1 MVLDSSYVD
10 NKVTKQMGVVVDDV
24 SLALETGLDELL
36 AEHVGARPGP
46 SRLEAWRDAAVFDL
60 PM

>member
-1 MVLDSSYVD
+1 
-10 NKVTKQMGVVVDDV
+10 MGVVVDYV
-24 SLALETGLDELL
+24 SLELEMGLDELL

-46 SRLEAWRDAAVFDL
+46 SRSEAWQDAAVFDL

>member
-1 MVLDSSYVD
+1 LI
-10 NKVTKQMGVVVDDV
+10 GVAVDDV

>member
-1 MVLDSSYVD
+1 
-10 NKVTKQMGVVVDDV
+10 MGIDVDDI
-24 SLALETGLDELL
+24 SLALEMGLDELL
-36 AEHVGARPGP
+36 TQHVGARPGP